1 MNTKHLFDKF
11 GSAKLLVINVLLYKI
26 ATMTKKYRILKIFL
40 ISFLLYSLGYQIVDF
55 PVLAQQQN
63 IFGSSSRES
72 ARRYFQ
78 KGFDAMHGNND
89 QQAIRDFN
97 EAVRLMPD
105 YSRAYNLRGFTK
117 RRIGDLKGALD
128 DFNQAI
134 KINKNWET
142 SKLHSAYNNRGKVKG
157 MLGDRL
163 GAIEDFDQAIKIYP
177 DYAEAYK
184 NRGTIKASL
193 GQKQQALSDFQ
204 KAASLYKQENNLEE
218 YVQVLKL
225 M

>member
-1 MNTKHLFDKF
+1 MFLRET
-11 GSAKLLVINVLLYKI
+11 
-26 ATMTKKYRILKIFL
+26 ATMTKKYHISKIFL
-40 ISFLLYSLGYQIVDF
+40 ISFLLYSIGFQIADF
-55 PVLAQQQN
+55 PVLSQQQN
-63 IFGSSSRES
+63 TLNSTSKES
-72 ARRYFQ
+72 ARQYFQ
-78 KGFDAMHGNND
+78 SALAAMNEDKN
-89 QQAIRDFN
+89 QKAIKDFN
-97 EAVRLMPD
+97 EAIRLMPD

>member
-1 MNTKHLFDKF
+1 
-11 GSAKLLVINVLLYKI
+11 
-26 ATMTKKYRILKIFL
+26 
-40 ISFLLYSLGYQIVDF
+40 
-55 PVLAQQQN
+55 
-63 IFGSSSRES
+63 
-72 ARRYFQ
+72 
-78 KGFDAMHGNND
+78 
-89 QQAIRDFN
+89 
-97 EAVRLMPD
+97 
-105 YSRAYNLRGFTK
+105 
-117 RRIGDLKGALD
+117 
-128 DFNQAI
+128 
-134 KINKNWET
+134 
-142 SKLHSAYNNRGKVKG
+142 